1 MPSWWLVY
9 LSSQGIW
16 TLIENYTSSAVC
28 SAALKEA
35 WINKDYIYH
44 LSLATWMSYTP
55 QYYLRYGDDTILMA
69 ESKEELKS
77 LLMKVKADSEKSWF
91 KAQHLK
97 LRSWHPIHHF
107 MANRW
112 GKNGTSDKLYFLGL
126 QNHCR
131 QRLQPWN
138 EKTHDPWEKGHSKTR
153 QHTKKLSYHFAYK
166 SLYRQRY
173 GFSSSHGQ
181 M

>member
-1 MPSWWLVY
+1 
-9 LSSQGIW
+9 
-16 TLIENYTSSAVC
+16 
-28 SAALKEA
+28 
-35 WINKDYIYH
+35 
-44 LSLATWMSYTP
+44 MS
-55 QYYLRYGDDTILMA
+55 

-91 KAQHLK
+91 KAKHLK

-131 QRLQPWN
+131 QRLQP
-138 EKTHDPWEKGHSKTR
+138 
-153 QHTKKLSYHFAYK
+153 
-166 SLYRQRY
+166 
-173 GFSSSHGQ
+173 
-181 M
+181 